1 MCASGDHVIIVVGLA
16 FEARIAAGP
25 GVHVICSG
33 DGRNLAAKLT
43 AAIAESRT
51 LVRGCPGIISFGVA
65 GGLAPDLSPGTCV
78 VGSAV
83 ISGSER
89 MPISAEWSRK
99 LLKTIPDAVSGI
111 LLGVPKPI
119 ANPDE
124 KRALYLETGAIAVDM
139 ESHIVASVGLAH
151 EIPVAAIRVITDPAK
166 RALPA
171 SAVAAMRENG
181 TTNIGAM
188 LRSVMQTPARTAGAS
203 ANGDGRARRA
213 CYPCARKKFAW
224 PRFHVAAG
232 VLRFVGWVR
241 VRVMFKS
248 AAEEI
253 GQWADQ
259 CRRWARGARNK
270 EQRLTLQHWERL
282 FSKAALDAE
291 EDFEIGFSSSP
302 RAPTQS

>member
-1 MCASGDHVIIVVGLA
+1 VCLFCTSEGAASFLLCVQVGTYYVIIVVGLA

-171 SAVAAMRENG
+171 SAVAAMRANG

-188 LRSVMQTPARTAGAS
+188 LRSVLKRPRELPALLQT
-203 ANGDGRARRA
+203 
-213 CYPCARKKFAW
+213 
-224 PRFHVAAG
+224 
-232 VLRFVGWVR
+232 
-241 VRVMFKS
+241 
-248 AAEEI
+248 
-253 GQWADQ
+253 
-259 CRRWARGARNK
+259 
-270 EQRLTLQHWERL
+270 
-282 FSKAALDAE
+282 ALDA
-291 EDFEIGFSSSP
+291 
-302 RAPTQS
+302 RAARAALVRGRSLLGPAFTLPQAS